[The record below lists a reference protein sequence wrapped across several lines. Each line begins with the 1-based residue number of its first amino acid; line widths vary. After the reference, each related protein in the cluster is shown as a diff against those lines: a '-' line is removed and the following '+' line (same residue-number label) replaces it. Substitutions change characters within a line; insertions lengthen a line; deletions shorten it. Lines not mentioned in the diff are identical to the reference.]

1 MSEVLTSSASGDRP
15 TERSDSFIDD
25 DADFVKLFVGQASFS
40 IRDESL
46 VIWFMVSSVHFYS
59 DLILMQIPKDMNEE
73 LLLPFFSEFGPV
85 AELTVIRDKINQTH
99 KGASLTVIIS
109 VMRMLNSINQLM
121 LIAISHLAEHRVCFF
136 NILHATVSTESS

>member
-25 DADFVKLFVGQASFS
+25 DADFVKLFVGQASSTIRKDSKLISFTVSFVTLFS
-40 IRDESL
+40 
-46 VIWFMVSSVHFYS
+46 Y
-59 DLILMQIPKDMNEE
+59 LMLTQIPKDMNEE

-99 KGASLTVIIS
+99 KGALLRMAMFM
-109 VMRMLNSINQLM
+109 MRRNLSINRTM
-121 LIAISHLAEHRVCFF
+121 LIVILHFAEHRMCFL
-136 NILHATVSTESS
+136 NILHATISTESS

>member
-25 DADFVKLFVGQASFS
+25 DADFVKLFVGQASS
-40 IRDESL
+40 TTED
-46 VIWFMVSSVHFYS
+46 VTYDIWFLVSFALLYF

-99 KGASLTVIIS
+99 KGA
-109 VMRMLNSINQLM
+109 
-121 LIAISHLAEHRVCFF
+121 
-136 NILHATVSTESS
+136 

>member
-25 DADFVKLFVGQASFS
+25 DADFVKLFVGQASS
-40 IRDESL
+40 TTED
-46 VIWFMVSSVHFYS
+46 VTYNIWFLVSFALLYF

-99 KGASLTVIIS
+99 KGA
-109 VMRMLNSINQLM
+109 
-121 LIAISHLAEHRVCFF
+121 
-136 NILHATVSTESS
+136 